1 MRRIKKIQLSVSLDP
16 ILEKIIQ
23 DEAES
28 RRISFSAMVNQ
39 ALAILYAEKI
49 KIKESEKK
57 AQPLIAP

>member
-1 MRRIKKIQLSVSLDP
+1 MRRIRKIQLSVSLDP

>member
-1 MRRIKKIQLSVSLDP
+1 MRRIRKIQLSVSLDP
-16 ILEKIIQ
+16 ILEEIIQ